1 MDKTVRS
8 QLIKLDKQEL
18 KLLNKQPG
26 VLKQKAAPLVSQ
38 LEQKIP
44 PGLRES
50 LEKAFEKAF
59 KLVFE
64 KGTGVIEKVS
74 PRDNIAFEHEL
85 SNFGLKNSS
94 GFFSK
99 SKNLR
104 RMDKIA
110 GKRKNIGK
118 SIAFVEGAGLGFLG
132 VGIPD
137 IPVFLSV
144 LLRGIYETALSYGF
158 DYNKPTERLF
168 ILKLIQAAAAEADFE
183 KHKKNI
189 ELNNWDEFLKNNG
202 ISQKLEDGT
211 DSVGEKLKLEGLLE
225 AEIKNTAGILSEYM
239 LFAKFIQGIPLI
251 GAAGSVFNFQIYSKF
266 SDYATLKYK
275 RRYLQKL

>member
-26 VLKQKAAPLVSQ
+26 VLKQKAAPMVSQ

-168 ILKLIQAAAAEADFE
+168 ILRLIQVATAESDFE

-189 ELNNWDEFLKNNG
+189 ELNNWDEFLKSNG

-225 AEIKNTAGILSEYM
+225 TEIKNTAGILSEYM

-251 GAAGSVFNFQIYSKF
+251 GAAGSVFNFQIYSKV

>member
-26 VLKQKAAPLVSQ
+26 VLKQKAAPMVSQ

-74 PRDNIAFEHEL
+74 PRDDIAFEHEL

-144 LLRGIYETALSYGF
+144 VLRGIYETALSYGF

-168 ILKLIQAAAAEADFE
+168 ILKLIQTATSEDFE

-189 ELNNWDEFLKNNG
+189 ELNNWDEFLKSNG
-202 ISQKLEDGT
+202 ISQNLA
-211 DSVGEKLKLEGLLE
+211 DSVENNLKLEGILE
-225 AEIKNTAGILSEYM
+225 AEIKNTAAVLSDYM

-251 GAAGSVFNFQIYSKF
+251 GAAGSIFNFQIYSKI